1 MVEKIFREVED
12 RKKWGEG
19 KKNRPY
25 DPRVIIDAVRNNAE
39 WCQAMCAAHGH
50 PGTFGA
56 RAWTSTRRTP
66 LSYPDAVS

>member
-1 MVEKIFREVED
+1 M
-12 RKKWGEG
+12 
-19 KKNRPY
+19 
-25 DPRVIIDAVRNNAE
+25 IIDAVRNNAE